1 MTLDE
6 QIEQATI
13 EAKNILDAKIK
24 VLRQLDEADEALK
37 ALEAKQYQDE
47 QDFWIKQ
54 VQEKKDFEKK
64 YGLISDI
71 QRLSWYFWGSQNFD
85 KLTFS
90 TIDKCERLYKIN
102 GDDFVKLIN
111 NKLVFKNTKP
121 IFEFTDEIGGIQKVS
136 RRQLIDFAY
145 SKQIKEENK
154 ARYDKSV
161 KENEERKKIT
171 TK

>member
-24 VLRQLDEADEALK
+24 VLRQLDEAHE
-37 ALEAKQYQDE
+37 ALEALETKQFQDE
-47 QDFWIKQ
+47 HDFWTKQ
-54 VQEKKDFEKK
+54 VQEREDFEKK

-71 QRLSWYFWGSQNFD
+71 QRLSWYFWGAQDLD

-90 TIDKCERLYKIN
+90 TKAKCERLYKIN
-102 GDDFVKLIN
+102 GDDFVRLIN
-111 NKLVFKNTKP
+111 NKLVFKSITP
-121 IFEFTDEIGGIQKVS
+121 ILEFTDEIGGVQKVT
-136 RRQLIDFAY
+136 RKQLIDFAY
-145 SKQIKEENK
+145 SKQIKDESK

-161 KENEERKKIT
+161 KEKEESNNNNN
-171 TK
+171 